1 MSVLRVKPKRGDEEL
16 TKKNEDEVDDNESS
30 SSPPLATHHHDTNIV
45 CTTEVHDAK
54 KEQEKS
60 ANKDEAR
67 AAGGGEMESE
77 AASFSKL
84 MSVARPEWPM
94 IFLAFVLM
102 IVAEVGNLI
111 NPILLANAYDYLI
124 AINLTPPERM
134 SQINRVMILV
144 LIIHVAGMMLTFAQ
158 TTILGMTGERV
169 VARLRNRL
177 YANILKQE
185 ISFFDQHKSGELVS
199 RLGSDT
205 TLLQQATSTALPE
218 IVLGMVQIVAC
229 IFLMFWISAS
239 LAALTLGLVF
249 VMCLVCGPLGALMG
263 RLSKLYQ
270 DTLGVAQTHSTEAFG
285 AMRTVQSF
293 AAEEREAQRYGRLIG
308 DPDSFPWW
316 WPSKPPKR
324 NKDSADGT
332 GAAAAAW
339 TTTYRAGVLKAVT
352 ESGFYNFIM
361 GVGFGAMY
369 VSLWYGFKLVNDGTI
384 TLGDLTAFQS
394 YIFIIGGG
402 LGSAAKYLT
411 TFIEGQ
417 GASGRIFYLL
427 NRIPAIPTPFLETKQ
442 TDQVS
447 DHRKDNQDSDER
459 DCEVPPH
466 RSPAFVPQVPPQ
478 TPEFMEGAINFKNV
492 HFAYPSRPDVPVLV
506 DFTLCIAP
514 NTSTALVGTSGAGKC
529 HC

>member
-1 MSVLRVKPKRGDEEL
+1 MSVLRVNPKRGDEEL
-16 TKKNEDEVDDNESS
+16 TKKNEDEVDDNKTS
-30 SSPPLATHHHDTNIV
+30 SSPPLATYHHDTNIV
-45 CTTEVHDAK
+45 STTEVHDAK

-60 ANKDEAR
+60 ANKDERTRA

-144 LIIHVAGMMLTFAQ
+144 LIIHVASMMLTFAQ

-239 LAALTLGLVF
+239 LASLTLGLVF
-249 VMCLVCGPLGALMG
+249 VMCLVCWPLGALMG

-316 WPSKPPKR
+316 WPSKPTKR

-332 GAAAAAW
+332 GAAAAAAAAW
-339 TTTYRAGVLKAVT
+339 TTTY
-352 ESGFYNFIM
+352 

-402 LGSAAKYLT
+402 LGSSGRYLT
-411 TFIEGQ
+411 IFIEGQ

-447 DHRKDNQDSDER
+447 DHRKDNQDCDER

-466 RSPAFVPQVPPQ
+466 RSPTFVPQVPPQ

-529 HC
+529 HR